1 MTDKVTDKSENK
13 ILNIIQATPTITV
26 AQLMEMLSMSDSG
39 VRKILRKLQQ
49 EGRLLRVGAN
59 KNGHWKIKQ

>member
-1 MTDKVTDKSENK
+1 MTDKVTDKSKNK
-13 ILNIIQATPTITV
+13 ILNIIQATPTVIV

-59 KNGHWKIKQ
+59 KNGHWEIKQ

>member
-13 ILNIIQATPTITV
+13 IQNIIQATPTVTV

-49 EGRLLRVGAN
+49 AGRLVRVGAN
-59 KNGHWKIKQ
+59 KNGHWEIKQ